1 MKKKLT
7 LIFISALLCLITIY
21 ALHKFCIEQNLKIG
35 KFNRNF
41 QEKKITKINEIN
53 LPFEVY
59 NFAGMKDNVIYFSS
73 KKLNEIL
80 KYDLTTKKFLTKI
93 LNHKNHNSNI
103 LGDSLFSFDPY
114 FRKMYIYD
122 TNKLDLISEV
132 SLNVGF
138 DRALAVNKNLILLR
152 SATDK
157 YTKTILSTYDI
168 KSNKNNKLKIQLD
181 DSLEVDGGLKTDG
194 YFTYKNSSIIFT
206 QYKKGNFYKIENNL
220 NKINRFKTIDN
231 IQKVEGVNLSKDST
245 FYFEKPVLNSNLL
258 TSISANKVY
267 IISFVKGNSDKLS
280 DFTKYRM
287 LDVYNL
293 ETGKYLESYYLP
305 NDGIEKAN
313 DFYIENN
320 KIYLLFN
327 SKISI
332 YEF

>member
-1 MKKKLT
+1 
-7 LIFISALLCLITIY
+7 
-21 ALHKFCIEQNLKIG
+21 
-35 KFNRNF
+35 
-41 QEKKITKINEIN
+41 
-53 LPFEVY
+53 
-59 NFAGMKDNVIYFSS
+59 
-73 KKLNEIL
+73 
-80 KYDLTTKKFLTKI
+80 
-93 LNHKNHNSNI
+93 
-103 LGDSLFSFDPY
+103 
-114 FRKMYIYD
+114 MYIYD

-267 IISFVKGNSDKLS
+267 IISFVKGNSDKLT